1 MTITMRQVYQA
12 IEDAVVGIPELSE
25 AQVHH
30 GNVPDALP
38 TYSNGQVMPY
48 VVIWPRVPVPTDDMA
63 LSGVQLRD
71 GLAFPFQ
78 TTCVA
83 TDLLNQLMPMT
94 DAVAAALTGLR
105 IGAGH
110 VYHESAIQSS
120 SFLGGGEYLQ
130 DPNLPDR
137 YFVPLRWYLE
147 TQ

>member
-12 IEDAVVGIPELSE
+12 IEDAVVGIPELSG

-94 DAVAAALTGLR
+94 DAVAAALTGLQ
-105 IGAGH
+105 IGAGN
-110 VYHESAIQSS
+110 VYHDSENVIDG
-120 SFLGGGEYLQ
+120 LGGGEYLQ
-130 DPNLPDR
+130 DPDLPDR

>member
-1 MTITMRQVYQA
+1 MTITMRQVYQT
-12 IEDAVVGIPELSE
+12 IEDAVVGIPELSA

-94 DAVAAALTGLR
+94 DAVAAALTGLQ
-105 IGAGH
+105 IGAGN
-110 VYHESAIQSS
+110 VYHDSENVTGG
-120 SFLGGGEYLQ
+120 LGGGEYLQ
-130 DPNLPDR
+130 DPDLPDR